1 MKKIQYSF
9 IILLVSF
16 VFGLN
21 LNAQVDSRNR
31 TVETII
37 VDGLGQLP
45 TQNAKKYNEVISE
58 FAATGEK
65 GLLLLA
71 EKMVPADKGE
81 NSKYE
86 YAINSTVDYVMAP
99 GNEKYRSAIV
109 SGLVKALDKCTD
121 NPNKSFL
128 MSELQKCA
136 TANEFGV
143 FEKYLGD
150 SYLQDFAISGI
161 AKLPGVDNKVVELIN
176 AEKAPKDKLAYLAY
190 FKKLNGVEDKLL
202 SWLPG
207 ADEKTTTAIY
217 NALTVCGSD
226 KSAKVLAAASKKVG
240 YDDDATGATDSYLQL
255 LNNLSDAKTVTAAGK
270 AFSKVTKPGF
280 RAAGLRLMMK
290 SAGSK
295 APSVILNALKDKDI
309 QYRNTALDF
318 AKEYAGEGIFS
329 TVASKFKSLSP
340 EAQTDV
346 VRWLGN
352 NGKKEFTDVVL
363 SAVTSSNDELAS
375 AAMASAS
382 RLGGEKALAA
392 IAGQL
397 GGKNADAAKNA
408 LLSYNGNITSGILP
422 LLASND
428 ANTVKAALD
437 LASTRRMSGAYDK
450 VVELTKSSDASI
462 KDAAIDALKG
472 VVKPNNFNDVCSMLE
487 SASGANVAKLQEAA
501 KGAIYAETPAEQFK
515 AISSRLQ
522 GSSNPSVYYPLLAQ
536 AGNSE
541 SIAKLVEEYKNG
553 SKKDDAFKS
562 LLKVDNPE
570 MIDILYD
577 LAQSNASQKDAILGR
592 YLDLAK
598 VSANNDVA
606 KYQLYS
612 KALSLNPSD
621 KVQSKLVSALGDT
634 KTLPALMLMS
644 KYLDNNA
651 TSAAAADAVKLIVSK
666 NADLQNGETTKSLL
680 TKAQDI
686 YKAQKAGG
694 NADAGYAVD
703 EITGILSKMNANGY
717 KNTNIKGSNVNL
729 GDKLENFEFYMD
741 WKGAGKLQLRSMP
754 AINLCDKEGVSMAFG
769 DSKKVAAK
777 KGEWNTL
784 YVKVVNDRV
793 MVQNNGETLVENA
806 TLKNTPDTK
815 AINTTGKVAVEPAAE
830 IGFEAQNVYLN
841 ELPATPVFT
850 LPADEAKQ
858 GFEVLFDGRS
868 LENWQGNTTGYV
880 PVDGNIFVTANY
892 GGTGNLYT
900 KKRYSDFVY
909 RFEFC
914 FVTPG
919 VNNGV
924 GIRTEM
930 GVDAAYEGM
939 EIQILDHENPI
950 YKGLNPYQ
958 QHGSVYG
965 VIIPERVHFEVGK
978 WNTEEI
984 RAEGDNITVT
994 VNGKVILK
1002 GNIREACQGHNVKPA
1017 GETKN
1022 PYTLDHK
1029 DHPGLFN
1036 KDGYISFCGHGPGVK
1051 FRNIRVLDL
1060 SKKSAKKSSKK
1071 RK

>member
-1 MKKIQYSF
+1 MRKIQYT
-9 IILLVSF
+9 LLVLIASF

-37 VDGLGQLP
+37 IDGLGQLP
-45 TQNAKKYNEVISE
+45 TQNAKKYNEVIGE

-65 GLLLLA
+65 GMLLLA
-71 EKMVPADKGE
+71 EKLVPADKGQ

-99 GNEKYRSAIV
+99 GNEKYRSAVV
-109 SGLVKALDKCTD
+109 SALVKALDKCTD
-121 NPNKSFL
+121 NPNKAFL

-143 FEKYLGD
+143 YEKYLND
-150 SYLQDFAISGI
+150 KYLQDYAISGI

-176 AEKAPKDKLAYLAY
+176 AEKAPKAKLAYLAY
-190 FKKLNGVEDKLL
+190 FKQLNGVEDKLL
-202 SWLPG
+202 SWLP
-207 ADEKTTTAIY
+207 ADEKTTAAIY
-217 NALTVCGSD
+217 NALTVCGSE
-226 KSAKVLAAASKKVG
+226 KSAKVLAAAAKKVA

-255 LNNLSDAKTVTAAGK
+255 MNNFSDAKTVTAAGK
-270 AFSKVTKPGF
+270 AFSKAAKPGF

-290 SAGSK
+290 AAGSK
-295 APSVILNALKDKDI
+295 ASNVVLNALKDKDI

-318 AKEYAGEGIFS
+318 AKEFAGEGIFS
-329 TVASKFKSLSP
+329 TVANKFKSFTP
-340 EAQTDV
+340 AAQTDIV
-346 VRWLGN
+346 SWLGN
-352 NGKKEFTDVVL
+352 NGKTEFTDVVL
-363 SAVTSSNDELAS
+363 SAVTSSDDALAK
-375 AAMASAS
+375 AALASAS

-397 GGKNADAAKNA
+397 GGKNSDAANNA
-408 LLSYNGNITSGILP
+408 LLSFNGNITSGILP
-422 LLASND
+422 LLASKD
-428 ANTVKAALD
+428 ANVVKAALD
-437 LASTRRMSGAYDK
+437 LASTRHMSGAYGD
-450 VVELTKSSDASI
+450 VVKLAKTGDASV
-462 KDAAIDALKG
+462 KETALKALKG
-472 VVKPNNFNDVCSMLE
+472 VVKSNNFDEVCTMLE
-487 SASGANVAKLQEAA
+487 SASGSGVASLQEAA
-501 KGAIYAETPAEQFK
+501 KNAIHSEAPAQQFK
-515 AISSRLQ
+515 LISSRLAKA
-522 GSSNPSVYYPLLAQ
+522 SNSAVYYPLLAQ

-553 SKKDDAFKS
+553 SKKDDALKS

-570 MIDILYD
+570 MIDVLYG
-577 LAQSNASQKDAILGR
+577 LAQSNASKKDEILSR
-592 YLDLAK
+592 YLELSQE
-598 VSANNDVA
+598 SANNNVA

-612 KALSLNPSD
+612 KALGLNPSD
-621 KVQSKLVSALGDT
+621 KVQSELVSALSET
-634 KTLPALMLMS
+634 QTLPALMLME
-644 KYLDNNA
+644 KYISNKS
-651 TSAAAADAVKLIVSK
+651 TSAAAASAVKQIVSK
-666 NADLQNGETTKSLL
+666 NESLQNGETVKSLL

-686 YKAQKAGG
+686 YKAQKADGD
-694 NADAGYAVD
+694 ADAGYAVD
-703 EITGILSKMNANGY
+703 EITGILSKMGANGY
-717 KNTNIKGSNVNL
+717 KNTNITGSAVKL

-741 WKGAGKLQLRSMP
+741 WKGGGKLQLRSMP
-754 AINLCDKEGVSMAFG
+754 AINLCDKDGVSMAFG
-769 DSKKVAAK
+769 ESKKVAAK

-815 AINTTGKVAVEPAAE
+815 AINNSGKVEVTPAE
-830 IGFEAQNVYLN
+830 VGFEAQNVYLN
-841 ELPATPVFT
+841 ELPATPIFT

-868 LENWQGNTTGYV
+868 LEKWQGNTTAYV
-880 PVDGNIFVTANY
+880 PEDGSIFVTANY

-919 VNNGV
+919 VNNGI
-924 GIRTEM
+924 GIRSEM

-939 EIQILDHENPI
+939 EIQVLDHENPI
-950 YKGLNPYQ
+950 YNGLNPYQ

-965 VIIPERVHFEVGK
+965 VITPERAHFEVGK

-1036 KDGYISFCGHGPGVK
+1036 KEGYISFCGHGPGIK
-1051 FRNIRVLDL
+1051 FRNVRVLDL
-1060 SKKSAKKSSKK
+1060 SKKSAKSKK
-1071 RK
+1071 KK